1 MIFEFGKYK
10 LDIDVE
16 KTRAFYRRA
25 GRITDGCTCQ
35 GCRNYEQWVG
45 SSCVEPKHVLE
56 QMGVAMEKACEVY
69 VNCPNE
75 DGSVFYGGFYH
86 LCGRI
91 LQEAVVW
98 HEVSEGHAALREM
111 SFVELGGGYQVA
123 FTDEVVLLEDDF
135 PVPAIQME
143 VMANIPWVLEEPFAC
158 D

>member
-1 MIFEFGKYK
+1 MVFEFGNYK

-16 KTRAFYRRA
+16 KTREFYGRA

-35 GCRNYEQWVG
+35 GCRNYEKWAASVWA
-45 SSCVEPKHVLE
+45 EPKQTFE

-69 VNCPNE
+69 VNCQNE

-91 LQEAVVW
+91 IHGDMVW
-98 HEVSEGHAALREM
+98 EKVSENHAVLKEM
-111 SFVELGGGYQVA
+111 SFAELCDGYQVA
-123 FTDEVVLLEDDF
+123 FTDEIVLLENDF
-135 PVPAIQME
+135 PAPVIQME
-143 VMANIPWVLEEPFAC
+143 VMANIPWVLTEKYAC